1 MSASGVV
8 IRWRPGPGDSEQMT
22 DVLGMLEQADAGSFA
37 VRTRDRNLVV
47 IPPAP
52 GRPQASLT
60 GDPLTRHGLFP
71 AAHRRLLTPRVTGP
85 SSEAL
90 EAFAASWQD
99 RYFAGGQ
106 DSSGCTM
113 SLCEALKTNPGHAG
127 ATDSGW
133 SSMCS
138 SHAGIGGAKRGGC
151 HPQRRMAGIGDR
163 DMFVNNHAGVP
174 SPAAVPRTGDRLRHD
189 RPLDR

>member
-1 MSASGVV
+1 
-8 IRWRPGPGDSEQMT
+8 
-22 DVLGMLEQADAGSFA
+22 
-37 VRTRDRNLVV
+37 
-47 IPPAP
+47 
-52 GRPQASLT
+52 SLT
-60 GDPLTRHGLFP
+60 GDPPTRHGLLP

-113 SLCEALKTNPGHAG
+113 SLCEVLKTNPGHAG

-138 SHAGIGGAKRGGC
+138 SHAGIGGAKRGRVPSAAQDG
-151 HPQRRMAGIGDR
+151 GIGDGCGS
-163 DMFVNNHAGVP
+163 FTV
-174 SPAAVPRTGDRLRHD
+174 TGSIKR
-189 RPLDR
+189 